1 MTLSL
6 PSLITSDARVRQLVA
21 STQQLAAG
29 QSLSVAGVAG
39 SLASILMEVV
49 HTEVGRQILIVA
61 RDEASAERIR
71 DDICLVSGPQ
81 GALFFRGDEDH
92 HRLNAGTAKSVED
105 IESLRLL
112 LSHEAGIVV
121 THPPALTLSLAH
133 PSALRERAFT
143 VNVGTWTGFSRCIG
157 LLVELGFEK
166 KDFVETYGD
175 YAVRGGI
182 LDVFPYVGEH
192 PVRLEFFGDSIESI
206 REFDPLSQRSI
217 KELSTA
223 FIVPDLLTVTADPPA
238 ASASL
243 FDFLQP
249 DAFVV
254 LQEPGLVQ
262 AAVEKEIFLG
272 GDRRRPWK
280 EIKELLDF
288 FPQLH
293 IVNLSRSPGQG
304 IDVQSLP
311 QPSFNGSVQF
321 LRKNLVDLQQKSFA
335 ITISCDT
342 QSELVRLKEL
352 LSDMTPGEQE
362 DHVLSEGETSTGALD
377 VARLEFSLH
386 TLHEGFI
393 LPGSKVAL
401 YTEHQIFNR
410 LKRRGRQLKQKFR
423 GMSRKELQQLH
434 KGDYVVHTD
443 YGIGIF
449 EGMKKIRVRNVEQEV
464 LKLSYEAN
472 DTLYV
477 NLNYVN
483 KIQKY
488 SSKEGHIPKLSRL
501 GSGDWE
507 RLKSRVK
514 KRIKD
519 IARDLI
525 QLYARRKDAE
535 GFAFQPDSLWQK
547 ELEASFM
554 YEDTYD
560 QARATREV
568 KQDMEAPHP
577 MDRLVCGD
585 VGFGKTEVAVRA
597 AFKAVLSG
605 KQVAILV
612 PTTILALQHR
622 NTFVDRLARY
632 STNIQTLTRFK
643 SKKEQ
648 AEIIGQLKAGT
659 IDIVIGTHRLLSKD
673 VGFKDLGLLVID
685 EEHRFGV
692 SAKEKLRQ
700 LKAAVDT
707 LALTATPIPRTLH
720 FSLMGARDL
729 SVIATPPKNRLP
741 VITEI
746 GQYSADL
753 ITEAVRRELRRE
765 GQVYFVHDRI
775 QNIVEVTGQLQAL
788 LPEVRMRFAHGQM
801 QAHELERVMLDYLEK
816 KIDLLVCTKII
827 ESGLDLPNVNT
838 IIVNRA
844 DRFGMAE
851 LYQLRGRVGRSNQQA
866 YAYLLVPPLSVL
878 PGSAVRRLQAVEEF
892 TELGSGFNLA
902 MRDLEIR
909 GAGNLLGAEQSGFI
923 ETMGF
928 EAYTRI
934 LEEAVSEIKDQE
946 FQGLFERHE
955 EGSWRAND
963 VVVDVDEDAL
973 IPDTYAQNDAER
985 LELYRRLYAVDT
997 PEQLREIAEEL
1008 EDRFGKHPKEAR
1020 NLLQVVEIRLAA
1032 ADIGAQKV
1040 VIRERNMDVDFPP
1053 ESDRRFYE
1061 GSLFQELM
1069 EQIGAMN
1076 DKRVSLRQQEGV
1088 LKLKVTLEGGNN
1100 DTLHSSLEFV
1110 NKLRVSKVRHA
1121 VERPAPTLSE
1131 TGTPG

>member
-1 MTLSL
+1 MAPSL
-6 PSLITSDARVRQLVA
+6 TSLITSDTRVRQLVA
-21 STQQLAAG
+21 SAQQLAAG
-29 QSLSVAGVAG
+29 QSLWVAGVAG
-39 SLASILMEVV
+39 SLASVLMEVL
-49 HTEVGRQILIVA
+49 HAEAGKQILVVA
-61 RDEASAERIR
+61 GDELSAERIR
-71 DDICLVSGPQ
+71 DDICLTSGPH
-81 GALFFRGDEDH
+81 GAVFFGGAENH
-92 HRLNAGTAKSVED
+92 HRLATGSVKSVED
-105 IESLRLL
+105 NESLRLL
-112 LSHEAGIVV
+112 LSQEATIVV
-121 THPPALTLSLAH
+121 THPLALTLNMAG
-133 PSALRERAFT
+133 PSTLRERAFA
-143 VNVGTWTGFSRCIG
+143 VNVGIECGFSDCIA
-157 LLVELGFEK
+157 LLVKFGFEK

-192 PVRLEFFGDSIESI
+192 PVRLEFFGDTIESI

-223 FIVPDLLTVTADPPA
+223 FIVPDLLATAADPSM

-249 DAFVV
+249 DALVV
-254 LQEPGLVQ
+254 LQEPALVR
-262 AAVEKEIFLG
+262 AAVEKEISRG
-272 GDRRRPWK
+272 GDKRRPWK
-280 EIKELLDF
+280 EIEELLDL
-288 FPQLH
+288 FPQIHL
-293 IVNLSRSPGQG
+293 VSLTRSAGQG
-304 IDVQSLP
+304 IDMQSLP

-321 LRKNLVDLQQKSFA
+321 LRKSLVDLQQKSFA

-352 LSDMTPGEQE
+352 LSEMLSGEQE
-362 DHVLSEGETSTGALD
+362 DQIRPEGEASTDDLD
-377 VARLEFSLH
+377 VAGIEFSLH

-449 EGMKKIRVRNVEQEV
+449 DGMKKIRVRNVEQEV
-464 LKLSYEAN
+464 LKLSYEAK

-525 QLYARRKDAE
+525 QLYARRKHAQ
-535 GFAFQPDSLWQK
+535 GFAFLPDSLWQK

-632 STNIQTLTRFK
+632 STNIQTLSRFK

-648 AEIIGQLKAGT
+648 IEIVEQLKAGA
-659 IDIVIGTHRLLSKD
+659 IDIIIGTHRLLSKD

-753 ITEAVRRELRRE
+753 ITEAVRRELQRQ

-775 QNIVEVTGQLQAL
+775 QNITEVTAQLQAL
-788 LPEVRMRFAHGQM
+788 LPEVRIRFAHGQM
-801 QAHELERVMLDYLEK
+801 QAHELEQVMLNFLEK

-866 YAYLLVPPLSVL
+866 YAYLLVPPVSVL
-878 PGSAVRRLQAVEEF
+878 PASALRRLQAVEEF

-928 EAYTRI
+928 ESYTRI
-934 LEEAVSEIKDQE
+934 LEESVNEIKDQE

-955 EGSWRAND
+955 EGAWRQNE
-963 VVVDVDEDAL
+963 VVVEVDEDAL

-997 PEQLREIAEEL
+997 PEQLREIAAEL
-1008 EDRFGKHPKEAR
+1008 EDRFGKHPKEVE
-1020 NLLQVVEIRLAA
+1020 NLLHVVEIRLAA
-1032 ADIGAQKV
+1032 ADIGARKAI
-1040 VIRERNMDVDFPP
+1040 IREGRLDIDFPP

-1061 GSLFQELM
+1061 GPVFQELM
-1069 EQIGAMN
+1069 VQIGAMG
-1076 DKRVSLRQQEGV
+1076 DKRVSLKQQEGV
-1088 LKLKVTLEGGNN
+1088 LKLKVILESENN
-1100 DTLHSSLEFV
+1100 DSLHSSLEFV
-1110 NKLRVSKVRHA
+1110 NRLRFPKAKLA
-1121 VERPAPTLSE
+1121 VERPEGVPPDI
-1131 TGTPG
+1131 GTPG